1 MVRSRAR
8 IYGLVAIVLAVIG
21 AVFLVVGVLYLLLDA
36 SALPGFFPGHI
47 PYSHFRHTQ
56 RGIGGVVLA
65 GVCFL
70 LAAVAWWAQRARVR
84 TRWMR

>member
-8 IYGLVAIVLAVIG
+8 IYGIAAIVLVVLG
-21 AVFLVVGVLYLLLDA
+21 VVFLVVGLLYLLLDA
-36 SALPGFFPGHI
+36 SALPGFLPGHI

-56 RGIGGVVLA
+56 RGIGGLVLA
-65 GVCFL
+65 GVLFL
-70 LAAVAWWAQRARVR
+70 LAAVAWWAERTRVR